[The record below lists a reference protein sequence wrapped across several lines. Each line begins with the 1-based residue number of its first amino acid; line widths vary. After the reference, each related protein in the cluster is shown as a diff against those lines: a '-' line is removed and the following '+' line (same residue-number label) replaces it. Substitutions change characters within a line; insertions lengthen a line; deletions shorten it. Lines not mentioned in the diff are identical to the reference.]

1 MTETKF
7 PTEFIELPSKGHFY
21 PEDNPLSSGK
31 VEMKYM
37 TAREED
43 ILTSVNL
50 IQQGIV
56 LEKLLNALL
65 IDKKINLDDCLTGDK
80 NALLVGARV
89 LAYGKDYDFEFTD
102 SFGEQVKGIV
112 DLTKLEEAKIDFS
125 KIEKGHNTFS
135 FTLPKTKRVLT
146 FQLPTAKLE
155 KNINDEIDA
164 IKKVYKKND
173 AIEKNRSTRLKHQ
186 ILSVDGNTNR
196 AFINSFVDNEFLSV
210 DVLEF
215 RRYVSSISPDLQLQ
229 VEVDN
234 SRGGKEIATV
244 PITVG
249 FFWPESR
256 I

>member
-1 MTETKF
+1 MTEQKF

-50 IQQGIV
+50 INQGKV
-56 LEKLLNALL
+56 L
-65 IDKKINLDDCLTGDK
+65 D
-80 NALLVGARV
+80 
-89 LAYGKDYDFEFTD
+89 
-102 SFGEQVKGIV
+102 
-112 DLTKLEEAKIDFS
+112 IDFS

-146 FQLPTAKLE
+146 FQLPTTKLE
-155 KNINDEIDA
+155 KNINNEIDA
-164 IKKVYKKND
+164 IKKVYKQSD
-173 AIEKNRSTRLKHQ
+173 VVEKNRSTRLKHQ
-186 ILSVDGNTNR
+186 ILSVDGNTDR
-196 AFINSFVDNEFLSV
+196 AFINNFVDNEFLSI

-215 RRYVSSISPDLQLQ
+215 RRYVNSISPDLQLQ